1 MNQSNNFM
9 ENLKAEHKT
18 LQEIA
23 YLAIRDRILAG
34 ELKPGDC
41 LNSNEL
47 SRSMDISRT
56 PVREAINRL
65 VSAGL
70 AEKATHKEAKVA
82 DFLSDQM
89 QEIYYVR
96 SYLEGL
102 AARMSARKMPA
113 EDKQRL
119 LELAQ
124 DLLDYGESM
133 TVEEFSQNNNSF
145 HQLLYSSIGTPLL
158 RELIDQLYVLTRRHR
173 MVGYQMTGG
182 SKRVAQE
189 HFRLAYAILEGDE
202 TRAERAGIDHH
213 SNTIEQLK
221 HPIDETDSR

>member
-1 MNQSNNFM
+1 MDSV
-9 ENLKAEHKT
+9 KSEHKT

-23 YLAIRDRILAG
+23 YLAIRDKILAG
-34 ELKPGDC
+34 DLKPGDC

-47 SRSMDISRT
+47 SRTMDISRT

-70 AEKATHKEAKVA
+70 AEKSTHKEAKVA
-82 DFLSDQM
+82 DFLSDEM

-96 SYLEGL
+96 SFLEGL
-102 AARMSARKMPA
+102 AARMSARKMSA
-113 EDKQRL
+113 ENKQKL
-119 LELAQ
+119 LDLAQ
-124 DLLDYGESM
+124 DLLDDGETMSD
-133 TVEEFSQNNNSF
+133 EEFSQNNTHF

-173 MVGYQMTGG
+173 MVGYQLAGR

-189 HFRLAYAILEGDE
+189 HFRLAHAIFEGDE
-202 TRAERAGIDHH
+202 ARAERAGIDHH
-213 SNTIEQLK
+213 TNTIEQLK
-221 HPIDETDSR
+221 HPDNGTEEKTERNKTL